1 MKELEIAKIFISL
14 LVLVNP
20 LGAIPLFIS
29 LTPNASQLERR
40 KIAKISST
48 SVAVVITTSALIGES
63 LLKFLG
69 ISIGSFQVGGGLLV
83 MMIALALMNAKP
95 NPTKT
100 SDEERVEAELR
111 TNIAVVPM
119 AMPLLTGPGT
129 ISTVI
134 IYSTTA
140 HSWLQIGYLIVSGLL
155 IALSCYAAMALATPI
170 SRWLGQTGINIVNRV
185 MGMILAAV
193 SVEIIVDGLYR
204 LFPQLAR

>member
-100 SDEERVEAELR
+100 SDEERVEAEL
-111 TNIAVVPM
+111 
-119 AMPLLTGPGT
+119 
-129 ISTVI
+129 
-134 IYSTTA
+134 
-140 HSWLQIGYLIVSGLL
+140 
-155 IALSCYAAMALATPI
+155 
-170 SRWLGQTGINIVNRV
+170 
-185 MGMILAAV
+185 
-193 SVEIIVDGLYR
+193 
-204 LFPQLAR
+204 

>member
-155 IALSCYAAMALATPI
+155 IALSCYAAMAMATPI